1 MNALVNNSLIHAV
14 APGVATGDQVQA
26 LFDFAKR
33 GKFAYPAVNVVG
45 TNSINATL
53 ETARLVNSPVI
64 VQLSHSGAAFFLGK
78 GVKLEGHQSSVIGAI
93 AAAHYVH
100 NVARVYGVPVILHT
114 DHAAKNLLPW
124 IDSLLDASEA

>member
-1 MNALVNNSLIHAV
+1 MNALVNKTLVHAV

-53 ETARLVNSPVI
+53 EAASLVNSPVI

-78 GVKLEGHQSSVIGAI
+78 GVKVEGHERSILGAI

-100 NVARVYGVPVILHT
+100 AVASAYGVDRKSTRLNSSHVKMSY
-114 DHAAKNLLPW
+114 AVF
-124 IDSLLDASEA
+124 